1 MDMALVLIYFFSI
14 NLFRSGRFGN
24 LDMMEIVLRLFFVQ
38 YQSQFF
44 LHIYIL
50 VEVMFH
56 HLQGRVLN
64 FVFFFTV
71 VFRFINSSYDLVY
84 IFV

>member
-14 NLFRSGRFGN
+14 NLLRSGRFGN
-24 LDMMEIVLRLFFVQ
+24 LDMMEIVLRPFFVQ

-50 VEVMFH
+50 VEVMFR

-64 FVFFFTV
+64 FVFFYSCFP
-71 VFRFINSSYDLVY
+71 FYQFIL
-84 IFV
+84 